1 MSLNDI
7 DSCFWIICRYTYN
20 FERPV
25 EMRVK
30 TLVVVTYGQKR
41 CPESSSGA
49 YVSPGKTNRVLA
61 CLRYEESAYILSG

>member
-1 MSLNDI
+1 
-7 DSCFWIICRYTYN
+7 
-20 FERPV
+20 
-25 EMRVK
+25 MRVK